1 MFNKP
6 AQLASYPWEFLLVFD
21 VIEEPVIKVDSFVNV
36 HRLLRRLPVNSHL
49 PQGGMK
55 TIDLGLR
62 KIAGV
67 QSYKRLCMRL
77 PKRGVQP
84 DIEEGVGRLGP

>member
-36 HRLLRRLPVNSHL
+36 HRFLRRLPVNSHL
-49 PQGGMK
+49 P
-55 TIDLGLR
+55 
-62 KIAGV
+62 
-67 QSYKRLCMRL
+67 
-77 PKRGVQP
+77 
-84 DIEEGVGRLGP
+84 